1 MNNSCDNLLSS
12 LKQID
17 GSLGDVRL
25 TSATYNQTDNALE
38 IIVVSDVAIDSDG
51 VDFLIKSIKK
61 ELPKNVSVNVTAKK
75 SICDKKI
82 AKMAIIKYIT
92 DNCFEVAHMIT
103 SEDVKVLVA
112 DKRVVYEISLSDEI
126 ANFFERTSII
136 PTMEEYL
143 SRHYSNDFEGKIL
156 RTVKDV
162 ASQEFEIETID
173 ENNLE
178 KLTTRYV
185 KVNNV
190 MKFLDDKTYDM
201 AVYIA
206 DGENTLG
213 QVYFAGMVT
222 SKEERE
228 TKNKKPY
235 FVITL
240 DDGSGK
246 ISGKF
251 FTNDKNK
258 IKKMEKVEV
267 GSIIIM
273 RGNNELFNGSPS
285 LMIKGLHFCEF
296 PKNFKSQEKPSK
308 KAPDKYSVVFPKKTI
323 TTKQDNFFTV
333 EFEYPD
339 EVKNAEFTVVDLES
353 TGTDVVNDKITEI
366 GAVKIVNGKI
376 VEEFQTLV
384 NPEVHISDRIV
395 ELTGIDDDLVKD
407 APTIDKV
414 FPDFFKFLGDS
425 VFIAHNTDFD
435 YRFIKNVGKSLGYTI
450 KNDYID
456 TLALSRKVLP
466 SLSRHRLN
474 DVCGYFGIVFHHHR
488 ALSDAFATAEMFLE
502 LKKDKKSY
510 N

>member
-1 MNNSCDNLLSS
+1 MNNSCDNLLNS

-17 GSLGDVRL
+17 GSLGDIRL
-25 TSATYNQTDNALE
+25 SSATYNSKENTLD
-38 IIVVSDVAIDSDG
+38 IIVVSDIAIDSDG
-51 VDFLIKSIKK
+51 VDFLVNSISKQLPNGIKISII
-61 ELPKNVSVNVTAKK
+61 AKK

-82 AKMAIIKYIT
+82 AKMAISKYIK
-92 DNCFEVAHMIT
+92 DNCFEVAHLIT
-103 SEDVKVLVA
+103 DEDIKVLFA

-126 ANFFERTSII
+126 AGFFERTAII
-136 PTMEEYL
+136 SRMEDYL
-143 SRHYSNDFEGKIL
+143 SRNYSNDFEGKIVINQ
-156 RTVKDV
+156 RDSVIEEYK
-162 ASQEFEIETID
+162 IETVD
-173 ENNLE
+173 ENSLE
-178 KLTTRYV
+178 KASTRYV

-190 MKFLDDKTYDM
+190 MKFLDDKVYDM

-213 QVYFAGMVT
+213 QVYFAGMIT
-222 SKEERE
+222 SKEQRE
-228 TKNKKPY
+228 TKNNKPY
-235 FVITL
+235 FVLTL

-258 IKKMEKVEV
+258 LKKMEKVEV
-267 GSIIIM
+267 GSIVII
-273 RGNNELFNGSPS
+273 RGNNELFNDSPS
-285 LMIKGLHFCEF
+285 LMIKGLNFCEF
-296 PKNFKSQEKPSK
+296 PKNYKALEKPSK
-308 KAPDKYSVVFPKKTI
+308 KAPENYSVVFPEKTEI
-323 TTKQDNFFTV
+323 TKQDNFFTV
-333 EFEYPD
+333 EFEYP
-339 EVKNAEFTVVDLES
+339 EEFKNSVYTVVDFET
-353 TGTDVVNDKITEI
+353 TGTDIINDKITEI

-376 VEEFQTLV
+376 VEKFQTLV
-384 NPEVHISDRIV
+384 NPGVHISDRIV
-395 ELTGIDDDLVKD
+395 EITGIDDELVKD

-414 FPDFFKFLGDS
+414 FPDLFKFLGDS
-425 VFIAHNTDFD
+425 IFVAHNTDFD
-435 YRFIKNVGKSLGYTI
+435 YRLIKNVGKNLGYII

-474 DVCGYFGIVFHHHR
+474 DVCGHFGIVFNHHR